1 MTDDQEPADSLQQ
14 SIEDRERKIE
24 EERQILLTRVGS
36 SDVSTLRHRVAWLL
50 NRYPSTRNS
59 DIALQLKHW
68 ETFEGETFHGSYISA
83 EDYPRLTRLTSIAR
97 DRARIQNQYKL
108 FLADPG
114 VREHR
119 GTLEEDERETAR
131 TIPDHPVY
139 AVFLD
144 ESGKRSSHLIVGSLW
159 FLSSG
164 SESFQLLR
172 STNDLK
178 KRRKFSGEFHFAEM
192 SKNDVEAYKEL
203 IDIFLTQG
211 GTISFKFISVP
222 RQGLGDIQAALGDL
236 YYHLLIKGIDHEQS
250 TGRAR
255 LPRILQ
261 GWKDSEELG
270 ADRLLM
276 ANLEDRLKQ
285 AAASVYENRLVI
297 DNLAAVNSQSS
308 IFLQVA
314 DIMASSAN
322 RILSRTGES
331 RNHKDQLAEYL
342 LERLGI
348 SLTPDLDVLTGDL
361 AAHIRI

>member
-1 MTDDQEPADSLQQ
+1 ME
-14 SIEDRERKIE
+14 K
-24 EERQILLTRVGS
+24 ERQVLLTQVGS
-36 SDVSTLRHRVAWLL
+36 SDVSTLRQRVAWLL

-68 ETFEGETFHGSYISA
+68 ETFEAETFHGSYIA
-83 EDYPRLTRLTSIAR
+83 TEDYSRLTRLTSIAR
-97 DRARIQNQYKL
+97 ERARIQNQYKL
-108 FLADPG
+108 FVADPE

-119 GTLEEDERETAR
+119 GTLSEDERETAR
-131 TIPDHPVY
+131 TTPDHPVY

-144 ESGKRSSHLIVGSLW
+144 ESGKTSSHLIVGSLW

-178 KRRKFSGEFHFAEM
+178 DRRRFKGEFHFAEM
-192 SKNDVEAYKEL
+192 SRNDVEIYKEL

-222 RQGLGDIQAALGDL
+222 RRGLGDIQAALGDL
-236 YYHLLIKGIDHEQS
+236 YYHLLIKGIDHEHS
-250 TGRAR
+250 NGRAP

-261 GWKDSEELG
+261 VWKDSEELG
-270 ADRLLM
+270 ADKLLM
-276 ANLEDRLKQ
+276 ANLEDRLRQ
-285 AAASVYENRLVI
+285 AAVSVYENRLVV
-297 DNLAAVNSQSS
+297 DNLTAVDSQSS
-308 IFLQVA
+308 VFLQVA

-322 RILSRTGES
+322 RILSRSGES
-331 RNHKDQLAEYL
+331 RNHKDELAEYL

>member
-1 MTDDQEPADSLQQ
+1 MAEDQEPAVSLQQ
-14 SIEDRERKIE
+14 SIEDRERQIQ
-24 EERQILLTRVGS
+24 EERQVLLTRVGS
-36 SDVSTLRHRVAWLL
+36 SDVSTLRQRVAWLL

-68 ETFEGETFHGSYISA
+68 ETFEGKTFHGSYISV
-83 EDYPRLTRLTSIAR
+83 EDYHRLTRLTSIAR
-97 DRARIQNQYKL
+97 ERARIQNQYKL
-108 FLADPG
+108 FLADPE

-131 TIPDHPVY
+131 TTSDHPVY

-164 SESFQLLR
+164 PETFQLLR
-172 STNDLK
+172 STKDLK
-178 KRRKFSGEFHFAEM
+178 DRNNFTGEFHFAEM
-192 SKNDVEAYKEL
+192 SRNDVGVYKEL

-211 GTISFKFISVP
+211 GTISSKFISVP
-222 RQGLGDIQAALGDL
+222 RQGFGDIQAALSDL
-236 YYHLLIKGIDHEQS
+236 YYHLLIKGIDHEHS
-250 TGRAR
+250 SRRAP

-261 GWKDSEELG
+261 DWKDSEELG

-276 ANLEDRLKQ
+276 ANLKDRMKQ
-285 AAASVYENRLVI
+285 AAASVYDNKLIV
-297 DNLAAVNSQSS
+297 DNLIAVDSRSS
-308 IFLQVA
+308 GFLQVA

-331 RNHKDQLAEYL
+331 RNHKDELAEYL